1 MKQILLVFSLFL
13 AFGFHANSQAVTP
26 PANSSD
32 NPVARATTEQLKT
45 KYNLSAD
52 QAKQMYT
59 IQVRKLRNFSEIES
73 LKTTNPAKYL
83 AKVTSVQN
91 GTLGSIKRLLNNKDQ
106 VQLFQKT
113 QSEVRAAKAV
123 KRKELYSK
131 GLEKKAIEAEL
142 LNIYAE

>member
-1 MKQILLVFSLFL
+1 MKQILLVLSLFL
-13 AFGFHANSQAVTP
+13 SIGFNANSQAVTP
-26 PANSSD
+26 PANSAD
-32 NPVARATTEQLKT
+32 NPVARTATEQLKT
-45 KYNLSAD
+45 KYNLTAD

-59 IQVRKLRNFSEIES
+59 IQVRKQRNFSEIEP
-73 LKTTNPAKYL
+73 LKASDLVKYQ
-83 AKVTSVQN
+83 AKVASVQN

-113 QSEVRAAKAV
+113 QSEVRAAKAA
-123 KRKELYSK
+123 KRKELHSK